1 MIRVK
6 FICEVDGYK
15 MYTSESNQFVTTYLS
30 ESFSPNDPEIGT
42 YSYGMYLYSGSEKK
56 FISD

>member
-6 FICEVDGYK
+6 LICETDGYK
-15 MYTSESNQFVTTYLS
+15 MYTSESGHFVTTYLS
-30 ESFSPNDPEIGT
+30 ESFSPDDPEIGEYT
-42 YSYGMYLYSGSEKK
+42 YGMYLYSGSIKS